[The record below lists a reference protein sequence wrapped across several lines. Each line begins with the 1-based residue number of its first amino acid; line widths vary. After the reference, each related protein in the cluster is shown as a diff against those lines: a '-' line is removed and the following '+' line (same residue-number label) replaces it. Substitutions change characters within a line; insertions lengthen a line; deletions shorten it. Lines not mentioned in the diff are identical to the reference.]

1 MLKKDE
7 KMLDGEC
14 HPAFFLGRIFVHFIQ
29 IKCEIYFV
37 LDLQI
42 C

>member
-14 HPAFFLGRIFVHFIQ
+14 HPAFFFGADFCSLYSN
-29 IKCEIYFV
+29 KM
-37 LDLQI
+37 
-42 C
+42 